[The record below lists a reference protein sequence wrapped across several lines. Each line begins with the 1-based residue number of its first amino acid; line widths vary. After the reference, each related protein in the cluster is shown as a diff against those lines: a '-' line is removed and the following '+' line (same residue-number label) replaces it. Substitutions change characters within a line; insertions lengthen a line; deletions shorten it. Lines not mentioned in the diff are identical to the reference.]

1 MNTIIALG
9 GEPATG
15 KSTLTKKLLKCFD
28 VPKTTAEPY
37 QKILRFHQK
46 ENLYFF
52 GVYDDDAQVFSGT
65 DRLAMNVQP
74 IAVEFIKNLKNSVVF
89 FEGDRLFSNSFLEVC
104 ADNADLKIIFLKANH
119 DVLAQRHV
127 DRNDSQPEQ
136 FLKAKRT
143 KLNNISQ
150 NMMLAD
156 CMQEF
161 TNETPEQQK
170 ETIIHIIGLINAG
183 LAAAK

>member
-15 KSTLTKKLLKCFD
+15 KSTLTKKLMKGFGM
-28 VPKTTAEPY
+28 PKTTAEPY

-46 ENLYFF
+46 DNLYFF

-74 IAVEFIKNLKNSVVF
+74 VAVDFVKNLKNSVVF

-104 ADNADLKIIFLKANH
+104 ADHADLKIIFLKANH
-119 DVLAQRHV
+119 EVLSQRHV
-127 DRNDSQPEQ
+127 DRQDNQPEQ
-136 FLKAKRT
+136 FLKAKKT

-150 NMMLAD
+150 NMMLGG
-156 CMQEF
+156 CMEEF
-161 TNETPEQQK
+161 VNETPEQQK
-170 ETIIHIIGLINAG
+170 ATIIHIIGLINAG